1 MVMLNLASDDPRK
14 RAMQAP
20 RITPIQAP
28 RAVAPPQQEEGI
40 ASRFA
45 QAAMNRGIDTAAQGS
60 VDLAKKY
67 GAPMLQKGMSAM
79 TAAAPTTTQAAALQ
93 TAGTGMAPGMAQA
106 ILGSGSATAP
116 LVGKAAGATAASSLP
131 AAGMMSQ
138 LGAAGTAAMASP
150 AAPIIGGLLAMKMLG
165 FFSGGGH
172 VGPLAKAQ
180 YKSAGGEVMTMSYGG
195 PLTKGA

>member
-14 RAMQAP
+14 RAMQAS

-28 RAVAPPQQEEGI
+28 RPVAPPKQEEGI

-45 QAAMNRGIDTAAQGS
+45 QAAMNRGIDTAAQGG
-60 VDLAKKY
+60 VDLAKQY
-67 GAPMLQKGMSAM
+67 GAPLLKKGMAAI
-79 TAAAPTTTQAAALQ
+79 TPAAAAPTQAAIASN
-93 TAGTGMAPGMAQA
+93 AAATG
-106 ILGSGSATAP
+106 TAP
-116 LVGKAAGATAASSLP
+116 ALMQSVMGAAPAATGAAAGGAGAGLMSS
-131 AAGMMSQ
+131 

-150 AAPIIGGLLAMKMLG
+150 AAPIVGGLLAMKMLG

-180 YKSAGGEVMTMSYGG
+180 YKSAGGEVITMSYGG